1 MQGTNSQRIYC
12 DSTDVT
18 CTAPHMSLYLQR
30 FVVNTIKMFF
40 FLNTFF
46 MLTKATFI

>member
-12 DSTDVT
+12 DSIDVT
-18 CTAPHMSLYLQR
+18 CTSYELILAKVCGQYD
-30 FVVNTIKMFF
+30 NFF
-40 FLNTFF
+40 FFKYVF